1 MSIGMTYDVRPP
13 HGGPLNGAPLLVLLH
28 GVGGNER
35 NLLGLADV
43 LDPRFAVVS
52 VRGPFQVGPDGFAFF
67 QVRFTP
73 EPVADAQQAE
83 TSRAALTDLLPRL
96 IAEQG
101 FDPARTF
108 LLGFSQGAIIGA
120 SVALTRPE
128 LVAGLVMLSG
138 RILTEARPGFA
149 STDDLQQTAVF
160 VAHGVHDTKLG
171 IHHGRAS
178 QALLTELG
186 VPLTYREYD
195 MAHDISEAE
204 LGEVNTW
211 LTARLDTPA

>member
-1 MSIGMTYDVRPP
+1 MSTDLMYELRPP
-13 HGGPLNGAPLLVLLH
+13 RQGTLQGAPLLVLLH

-35 NLLGLADV
+35 NLLGLAEA
-43 LDPRFAVVS
+43 LDPRFAVAS
-52 VRGPFQVGPDGFAFF
+52 VRGPLQVGPDGYAFF

-96 IAEQG
+96 VSEHG
-101 FDPARTF
+101 FNPVRIF

-120 SVALTRPE
+120 SVTLSRPE

-138 RILTEARPGFA
+138 RILPEARLGFA
-149 STDDLQQTAVF
+149 SNEQLQQTEVF
-160 VAHGVHDTKLG
+160 VAHGVHDAKLG

-178 QALLTELG
+178 EALLTELG
-186 VPLTYREYD
+186 VPMTYREYD
-195 MAHDISEAE
+195 MAHEISEAE
-204 LGEVNTW
+204 LGDVSAW
-211 LTARLDTPA
+211 LAARLGAPA